1 MRAAAWVVFLG
12 VYALAGGLV
21 SLFLGVQVAPCLGL
35 DGSREACVATWLAN
49 RGLVADL
56 LATPIPGIAVFLALT
71 SVTWL
76 LTRRRRSAD

>member
-21 SLFLGVQVAPCLGL
+21 SVFVGVQVAPCLGL
-35 DGSREACVATWLAN
+35 DGSRETCVATWLAN

-56 LATPIPGIAVFLALT
+56 LATPIPGVSVFLALT
-71 SVTWL
+71 AATWMR
-76 LTRRRRSAD
+76 TRRRRRLD